1 MTSSIIKKQQ
11 CLVISPFLPFPNN
24 AGQRKRVLQFI
35 NILKANDCGVTLLH
49 FAGEIPHIWSDH
61 LGLEKEARELVDDL
75 IIYYPKPNIWAGP
88 ANGRE
93 HQLDEWIEANFLET
107 LTKLFQRR
115 FYDFVVVNNVW
126 MSKVFDVIPKATI
139 KILETHD
146 IFHERQSAFASIGK
160 PPDFFTCNR
169 TDEIFGW
176 NRSDIVIGITNKE
189 AMSIARSSTKVK
201 SINIPY
207 LEDFEGN
214 HNPGYLH
221 SDKVTFGFMGS
232 GHPFNIHGIKELIH
246 ALKDFMPWAAMELI
260 IAGDVGNHLSE
271 EEKKYVIDLGY
282 IKNVDDF
289 YKSIDICVSP
299 LDFGS
304 GLKIKVIEAISKG
317 VPLISTKHSA
327 AGSDLLRT
335 NVCENVK
342 QLAQKMF
349 DISISR
355 TDYGELQKLTLL
367 AYKLL
372 THRFKQSLAELLKS
386 ITALQNHI
394 VISYN
399 ALEIP
404 TSDIRFWILLSLI
417 REASYRYTVTLD
429 LPNSKN
435 EPGWLSRLPPN
446 VRLSYNEKTI
456 LTNESRPRVDLD
468 GLYRSEAK
476 VILLTDIPDY
486 KAPNNVKK
494 VCDSRFSKSF
504 DSTFIIKENHILKSH
519 DNAVF
524 ELMPCWSSSII
535 WDPIL
540 PRIPGVKS
548 ANIVILTNKE
558 LEKNLLDA
566 LKKNTQNS
574 NAQQI
579 LLKENFSFEHLE
591 QIKLIN
597 PSVILNLTE
606 NLVGE
611 LLLDW
616 CNILNIKY
624 VKSNE
629 NELLNST
636 IELKYE
642 ALNNSSQKWDA
653 FFKFIMDKS

>member
-1 MTSSIIKKQQ
+1 
-11 CLVISPFLPFPNN
+11 LPFPNN

-35 NILKANDCGVTLLH
+35 DILKANDCGVTLLH
-49 FAGEIPHIWSDH
+49 FAVEIPHIWSDH
-61 LGLEKEARELVDDL
+61 LGLEKQTRELVDDL

-88 ANGRE
+88 ANGQA

-146 IFHERQSAFASIGK
+146 IFHERQLAFASIGK

-189 AMSIARSSTKVK
+189 TMSIARSSTKIK
-201 SINIPY
+201 SINVPY

-232 GHPFNIHGIKELIH
+232 GHPFNIHGIKDLIH
-246 ALKDFMPWAAMELI
+246 ALKDFMPWAPMELI

-327 AGSDLLRT
+327 AGSDLLKT

-342 QLAQKMF
+342 QLGQKMF
-349 DISISR
+349 DITISR
-355 TDYGELQKLTLL
+355 PSFSELQKLTTL

-372 THRFKQSLAELLKS
+372 THRFKQSLAELLNS
-386 ITALQNHI
+386 ITALQKHI
-394 VISYN
+394 VISYS
-399 ALEIP
+399 ALEIS
-404 TSDIRFWILLSLI
+404 TSDIKFWVLLSLI

-429 LPNSKN
+429 LPNSSS
-435 EPGWLSRLPPN
+435 EPGWVSRLPPN
-446 VRLSYNEKTI
+446 VRLSCNEQTI
-456 LTNESRPRVDLD
+456 ISNESRPRVDLS
-468 GLYRSEAK
+468 GLFRSEAK
-476 VILLTDIPDY
+476 VIVLTDNSAY

-494 VCDSRFSKSF
+494 VCDSRFSKPFESRYL
-504 DSTFIIKENHILKSH
+504 IKNNHITMST
-519 DNAVF
+519 DDSIF
-524 ELMPCWSSSII
+524 EVMPCWSSSIV

-540 PRIPGVKS
+540 PRIPGMKS

-558 LEKNLLDA
+558 LGKNLLDA
-566 LKKNTQNS
+566 IKMNTQNS
-574 NAQQI
+574 SAHQI
-579 LLKENFSFEHLE
+579 LLKESFSFGHLE
-591 QIKLIN
+591 QIKSIN

-611 LLLDW
+611 LLFDW

-624 VKSNE
+624 VKSKE
-629 NELLNST
+629 DELLNSA
-636 IELKYE
+636 IDLKYE
-642 ALNNSSQKWDA
+642 ALNNPSQKWDA